1 VARASLFVRAAERG
15 GRTLIKSMTG
25 YGRGENTAG
34 GKRYLVEIK
43 TVNNRYRDVIVRTPK
58 SLQGIEDDVRTLV
71 SEKIKRGRVE
81 ASLQMIRE
89 GEETEYDLELNIP
102 LVRSYLRIFRQ
113 LSEDFALNE
122 KVTVDDLCQ
131 MKDVIL
137 FKTEEVDLDQVR
149 SGFRE
154 AVAVALASCDLMRSK
169 EGEAIE
175 QDFIKRLRLIE
186 DTIQEIKERSPS
198 VVQEYQKKLRQ
209 RIEQML
215 QGVEMDEGRLAQEV
229 ALFADRSDITE
240 EVVRARSHLDQ
251 FRVIMS
257 QDDAVGR
264 KLEFLLQELHREI
277 NTISAKSSD
286 SFISAK
292 TVELKAELEKL
303 REQVQNVE

>member
-1 VARASLFVRAAERG
+1 M
-15 GRTLIKSMTG
+15 IKSMTG

-34 GKRYLVEIK
+34 GKRYIAEIK

-89 GEETEYDLELNIP
+89 GEETEYDLELNLP
-102 LVRSYLRIFRQ
+102 LVRSYMRIFRQ
-113 LSEDFALNE
+113 LSEEFALNE
-122 KVTVDDLCQ
+122 KVSADDLCQ

-137 FKTEEVDLDQVR
+137 FKTEDVDLEQAK

-154 AVAVALASCDLMRSK
+154 AVVTALDSCDLMRSK

-175 QDFIKRLRLIE
+175 QDFMKRLGFIE
-186 DTIQEIKERSPS
+186 VTIREIKERSPL
-198 VVQEYQKKLRQ
+198 VVQECQKKLHQ

-215 QGVEMDEGRLAQEV
+215 QGVELDEGRVAQEV

-251 FRVIMS
+251 FRLIMS

-286 SFISAK
+286 SLISAK

>member
-1 VARASLFVRAAERG
+1 
-15 GRTLIKSMTG
+15 LIKSMTG

-34 GKRYLVEIK
+34 GKRYIVEIK
-43 TVNNRYRDVIVRTPK
+43 TVNNRYRDVMVRTPK
-58 SLQGIEDDVRTLV
+58 TLLGVEDDARTLV

-81 ASLQMIRE
+81 VSLQMIRE
-89 GEETEYDLELNIP
+89 GEETEYDLDLNIP
-102 LVRSYLRIFRQ
+102 LVRSYMRIFRR
-113 LSEDFALNE
+113 LSEEFGLDE
-122 KVTVDDLCQ
+122 KVSVEELCQ

-137 FKTEEVDLDQVR
+137 FKTDEVDLEQAR

-154 AVAVALASCDLMRSK
+154 AVALALASCDLMRSK
-169 EGEAIE
+169 EGEAIA
-175 QDFIKRLRLIE
+175 QDFTKRLGLIE
-186 DTIQEIKERSPS
+186 DTLREIKERSPL

-215 QGVEMDEGRLAQEV
+215 QGVEMDEGRLIQEV

-251 FRVIMS
+251 FRAIMS

-264 KLEFLLQELHREI
+264 KLEFLLQELHREV
-277 NTISAKSSD
+277 NTISSKSSD
-286 SFISAK
+286 SLISSK

>member
-1 VARASLFVRAAERG
+1 M
-15 GRTLIKSMTG
+15 IKSMTG

-34 GKRYLVEIK
+34 RNRYVVEIK
-43 TVNNRYRDVIVRTPK
+43 TVNNRYRDVMVRTPK
-58 SLQGIEDDVRTLV
+58 TLQGVEDDVRALV

-89 GEETEYDLELNIP
+89 GEETEYDLELNTP
-102 LVRSYLRIFRQ
+102 LVRSYMRIFRQ
-113 LSEDFALNE
+113 MSEEFGLDK
-122 KVTVDDLCQ
+122 KVSVDDLCQ

-137 FKTEEVDLDQVR
+137 FKTEEVDLEEAR

-154 AVAVALASCDLMRSK
+154 AVALALASCDLMRSK

-175 QDFIKRLRLIE
+175 QDFMKRLGLIE
-186 DTIQEIKERSPS
+186 DTIGEIKERSPL

-209 RIEQML
+209 RVEQML
-215 QGVEMDEGRLAQEV
+215 QGVGMEEGRLIQEV

-251 FRVIMS
+251 FREIMS